1 LDRIRE
7 FEATDVEQVADLHR
21 TVFGLHIASPLERY
35 YSYFLEHFLARDA
48 GALPSL
54 VSETKDGRIMGF
66 LGVVARHFSFKEKQ
80 ITAALSSQFVV
91 HPEGRRRL
99 TAIHLLRA
107 FLNGRQDLS
116 FTDEANDAS
125 SKIWV
130 ALGGSISTLQG
141 IHWIVPLRPVRIA
154 CDRFAPAWVAR
165 SLSGPVNLLDRL
177 ISCLPGGPFQDRSA
191 GLTSEILSTET
202 MLTCLNE
209 IRPQCQL
216 RPRYDYASLSDTIE
230 RAGKRSGSL
239 RRVLLRDHESRIA
252 GWYVYHCK
260 PGGLAEVLQMVSR
273 EDCQIQVVAQMSYDA
288 REHGA
293 IAAVGRLEPG
303 LAEPLANRFCFLFRR
318 KYAML
323 VHSRS
328 SEILSAIHS
337 GQAFISRLEGEWCLR
352 FA

>member
-1 LDRIRE
+1 
-7 FEATDVEQVADLHR
+7 
-21 TVFGLHIASPLERY
+21 LERY
-35 YSYFLEHFLARDA
+35 YSYFLEHYLARDA
-48 GALPSL
+48 GSLPSL
-54 VSETKDGRIMGF
+54 VSETEEGRIMGF
-66 LGVVARHFSFKEKQ
+66 LSVVTRHFSFKERK

-91 HPEGRRRL
+91 HPEGRERL

-130 ALGGSISTLQG
+130 ALGGSVSTLQG

-154 CDRFAPAWVAR
+154 CDQYAPAWLAR
-165 SLSGPVNLLDRL
+165 SLAGAVNLLDWLVSRL
-177 ISCLPGGPFQDRSA
+177 PRGPFQDRSV
-191 GLTSEILSTET
+191 GLTSETLSTET
-202 MLTCLNE
+202 MLRCLNE
-209 IRPQCQL
+209 ITPQCQL
-216 RPRYDYASLSDTIE
+216 RPYYDYASLANTIE
-230 RAGKRSGSL
+230 RAAKKSGSL
-239 RRVLLRDHESRIA
+239 RKVLLRDRETQIA
-252 GWYVYHCK
+252 GWYVYHCR
-260 PGGLAEVLQMVSR
+260 PGGLAEVLQIVSR
-273 EDCQIQVVAQMSYDA
+273 EDCQVQVVAQMSCDA

-323 VHSRS
+323 VHSRCP
-328 SEILSAIHS
+328 EILSAIHS

-352 FA
+352 YA